1 MNIVLWIM
9 QVFLLIMY
17 GIAGATKAFNTA
29 KTRESMNWTEG
40 RTDNSVR
47 FIGTAEMLGAL
58 GMILPML
65 TGILP
70 WLTPLAGVGL
80 SLIQILAI
88 TTVHIPKKEYKVL
101 PMNILLLALAVF
113 VAVGRWGLFP
123 F

>member
-1 MNIVLWIM
+1 MNIVLWIV
-9 QVFLLIMY
+9 QVLLLIMY
-17 GIAGATKAFNTA
+17 GIAGGTKAFNTA

-101 PMNILLLALAVF
+101 PMNILLLALAAF
-113 VAVGRWGLFP
+113 VVVGRWGLFP

>member
-1 MNIVLWIM
+1 MNIVLWIV
-9 QVFLLIMY
+9 QVLLVIMY

-29 KTRESMNWTEG
+29 KTRESINWTEG

-70 WLTPLAGVGL
+70 WSTPLAGVGAVARPNPGDYNGAYPEER
-80 SLIQILAI
+80 IQSP
-88 TTVHIPKKEYKVL
+88 TNEY
-101 PMNILLLALAVF
+101 P
-113 VAVGRWGLFP
+113 VAGTGSVCRGW
-123 F
+123 